1 MAYGRKTMAYN
12 IPKNIEKSILFGVY
26 TQQIIILIMYIRVH
40 RSTSMEHLILTVL
53 KMAEKLRVDLAE
65 K

>member
-1 MAYGRKTMAYN
+1 
-12 IPKNIEKSILFGVY
+12 
-26 TQQIIILIMYIRVH
+26 MYIRVH

-53 KMAEKLRVDLAE
+53 KTAETRRVKPFWGIL

>member
-1 MAYGRKTMAYN
+1 MEVT
-12 IPKNIEKSILFGVY
+12 SV
-26 TQQIIILIMYIRVH
+26 ILITYIRVH

-53 KMAEKLRVDLAE
+53 KMAEKLRVDLEE